1 MDIRRGRRTLPLGDA
16 AVAAAAHLS
25 NVRFEQA
32 TPRSSEYSTL
42 NFTAV
47 WGNLGSVRA
56 YDADSY
62 DRSGASGAGAVLY
75 VLVAVNRQE
84 KIHIGAV
91 DAETGALIAASPQI
105 SEGGKPLWASNR
117 LLQLAACP
125 TAVSQR
131 TKTVAS

>member
-56 YDADSY
+56 YDAVY
-62 DRSGASGAGAVLY
+62 NHSGGGAVLY
-75 VLVAVNRQE
+75 VLVAVHRQE